1 MHVDVYFEKDTCVLR
16 RIAQRDPKDAAARA
30 AGAARATASKVLEST
45 SGVLLQPYHAW
56 IDARPALEAAGLTI
70 HSVGL
75 VEDPRNAP
83 RIDDTPF

>member
-1 MHVDVYFEKDTCVLR
+1 MHVDVYYEKDSCVLR
-16 RIAQRDPKDAAARA
+16 RIAQRDPSDAPERAAAAARA
-30 AGAARATASKVLEST
+30 TSSKVIVTER
-45 SGVLLQPYHAW
+45 GVLLKPYHAW
-56 IDARPALEAAGLTI
+56 IDARAAIEAAGLTI

>member
-1 MHVDVYFEKDTCVLR
+1 MHVDVYFEKDACVLR
-16 RIAQRDPKDAAARA
+16 RIAQRDPADAADRA
-30 AGAARATASKVLEST
+30 AGAARAFSSSVIVTPR
-45 SGVLLQPYHAW
+45 GVMLRPFHAW
-56 IDARPALEAAGLTI
+56 SDARAALEAAGLTI